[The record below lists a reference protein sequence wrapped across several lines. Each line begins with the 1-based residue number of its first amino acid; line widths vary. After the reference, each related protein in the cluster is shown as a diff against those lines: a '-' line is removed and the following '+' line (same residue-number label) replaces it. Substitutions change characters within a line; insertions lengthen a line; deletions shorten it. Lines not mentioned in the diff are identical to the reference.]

1 MISHLRY
8 KREIK
13 KIPLTKKKKRQFYN
27 YLLVLKS
34 ICFMKKSQGGGFLW
48 FLLMM
53 KNIPNL
59 FNPQCLKHLLLISGR
74 YCLVKSKGNNFA
86 MHITKIIIYIYTHTH
101 TGCS

>member
-1 MISHLRY
+1 
-8 KREIK
+8 
-13 KIPLTKKKKRQFYN
+13 
-27 YLLVLKS
+27 
-34 ICFMKKSQGGGFLW
+34 MKKSQGGGFLW

-101 TGCS
+101 RYIINITQYCVLRYNEINF